1 MVFEV
6 IILFFP
12 QQMAVLIN
20 LLADRTKCLLKYLCD
35 LHDKHLCML
44 TMTQF
49 VGEGLPYEKGL
60 LTQKIIT
67 GDSFDLLRIG
77 TS

>member
-1 MVFEV
+1 MAFEV

-12 QQMAVLIN
+12 QQTSALIY
-20 LLADRTKCLLKYLCD
+20 LLADGRKCLLKYLCY

-60 LTQKIIT
+60 LTQKHIT
-67 GDSFDLLRIG
+67 GDSFVLFRIG
-77 TS
+77 TL